1 MDTKEIT
8 VSDLAQE
15 QIKNAERLF
24 PLIRKKTEERKEK
37 KTVISVS
44 GGSGVGKTGMA
55 FLLQNMF
62 EKQGKKS
69 FIISGD
75 NYPHRIP
82 MYNDAERIA
91 RFRMSGLNGLITERL
106 YTDEIKEKLLELQKA
121 GRDAEEQE
129 DMQWLSIYQ
138 KYGDKALTDYLGTD
152 QELDYE
158 AISNLLMQFHGGTS
172 QLLLRHM
179 GRTPDDIWY
188 DRRDVSDTDI
198 LILEWTHGNS
208 AYLQGVDVSVVL
220 ISTPEET
227 LENRKKRNRDT
238 AIDSPFVARVLRIEQ
253 KKINDGLDR
262 ADIIQDMHGRIY
274 KEW

>member
-8 VSDLAQE
+8 VSDLARE
-15 QIKNAERLF
+15 QIRNAERLF
-24 PLIRKKTEERKEK
+24 PLILKKTEERKEK
-37 KTVISVS
+37 KTIISVS

-69 FIISGD
+69 LIISGD

-106 YTDEIKEKLLELQKA
+106 YTDEVKEKLLELQKA

-158 AISNLLMQFHGGTS
+158 AVSNLLMQFHGGTS

-208 AYLQGVDVSVVL
+208 ACLQGVDVSVVL

-274 KEW
+274 TE

>member
-1 MDTKEIT
+1 MDMKEMT
-8 VSDLAQE
+8 VSDLARE
-15 QIKNAERLF
+15 QIRNAERLF
-24 PLIRKKTEERKEK
+24 PLILEKTEERKEK
-37 KTVISVS
+37 KTIISVS

-69 FIISGD
+69 LIISGD

-106 YTDEIKEKLLELQKA
+106 YTDEVKEKLLELQKA

-158 AISNLLMQFHGGTS
+158 AVSNLLLQFHGGTS

-188 DRRDVSDTDI
+188 DRMDVSDTDI

-208 AYLQGVDVSVVL
+208 ACLQGVDVSVVL

-262 ADIIQDMHGRIY
+262 ADIIQDMHGRIDT
-274 KEW
+274 E